1 MERLLQGLEQT
12 ALSREAQ
19 QQLYVRLQKL
29 DAERQRL
36 ERELLSGGEQEIQSD
51 LLEPETM
58 PVEFRRRFV
67 QYAVRKMQ
75 WDGTQLQI
83 FLQ

>member
-36 ERELLSGGEQEIQSD
+36 ERELLSGGAQEIQSN